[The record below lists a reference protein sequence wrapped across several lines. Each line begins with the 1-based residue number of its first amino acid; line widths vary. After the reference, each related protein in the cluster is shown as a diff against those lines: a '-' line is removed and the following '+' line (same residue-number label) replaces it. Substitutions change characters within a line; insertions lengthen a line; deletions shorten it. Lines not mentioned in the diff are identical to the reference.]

1 MTSTID
7 SGGPRTGYSSVLNYT
22 ILATASRAVTEAI
35 APAVL
40 VSALATGHSALEGAV
55 ILAGVTG
62 LAAVG
67 GPFIGATLDRV
78 RHPGRVVSAAIVVL
92 ATGVALLAW
101 LMPHAPLWALLVIAS
116 AGGIAQPALTGGLS
130 SQLPSL
136 VSPQQLHRAYGVDAA
151 TYNIG
156 AVAGPPLAA
165 GAVILGPTGPLIFTL
180 ALLGVALFMR
190 PFVPFPTR
198 SEPGIRHSLVR
209 DVTTGFKG
217 LFSTPSLAGVT
228 LMNTIGFV
236 GQAGFLVGV
245 PLLVM
250 IQQDSLAHSGWVFGA
265 LAIGGLLASVWITFR
280 PLKNL
285 DLTVVVTTVVVAL
298 ALVALSFTPSFTI
311 TLILAFIIG
320 LADGPLLAATFSIR
334 SREAAPEI
342 RSVVFTTAASIKTSF
357 YALAAAGLGAVAHF
371 GVGYV
376 FGIGALLQVIALLSA
391 WITMSYMKRHQATGA
406 RAATT

>member
-1 MTSTID
+1 MASSID
-7 SGGPRTGYSSVLNYT
+7 TGAQRTGSSSVLPYT
-22 ILATASRAVTEAI
+22 VMATASRAVTEAI

-40 VSALATGHSALEGAV
+40 VSALATGHSAVEGAV

-78 RHPGRVVSAAIVVL
+78 RHPGRVVSTAIVVL
-92 ATGVALLAW
+92 AIGVALLAW
-101 LMPHAPLWALLVIAS
+101 LMPHAPLWALLIIAS

-136 VSPQQLHRAYGVDAA
+136 VRPQQLHRAYGLDAA

-165 GAVILGPTGPLIFTL
+165 ASVIEGPTGPLIFTF
-180 ALLGVALFMR
+180 ALLVVALLVR

-198 SEPGIRHSLVR
+198 DEPGVRHSLVR

-228 LMNTIGFV
+228 LINTIGFV
-236 GQAGFLVGV
+236 GQAGFLVGI
-245 PLLVM
+245 PLLVLA
-250 IQQDSLAHSGWVFGA
+250 QQNSLAHSGWAFGA
-265 LAIGGLLASVWITFR
+265 LAIGGVLGSAWITFR

-285 DLTVVVTTVVVAL
+285 DRTVVATTVVVAI
-298 ALVALSFTPSFTI
+298 ALVVLTFSPSFTV
-311 TLILAFIIG
+311 TLIAAFVIG
-320 LADGPLLAATFSIR
+320 VADGPLLAATFSVR

-342 RSVVFTTAASIKTSF
+342 RSVVFTTAASIKTSL
-357 YALAAAGLGAVAHF
+357 YAVAAAALGAVSHL

-376 FGIGALLQVIALLSA
+376 FGIGALLQVVALVSA
-391 WITMSYMKRHQATGA
+391 WITMSYLQRHQSTVKAVD
-406 RAATT
+406 